1 VLVALDSNIFF
12 SALISPLGA
21 PGRIYGAWLK
31 GRFELATCP
40 RQIEEIR
47 AASRYLKFKAVLRP
61 HDVGRM
67 LNFLQNARMIENIQ
81 RKHTADDPD
90 DAYLLDLAEAAK
102 VHYLVTGDKRAGL
115 LRRRK
120 VSGARIIA
128 AAMLCEEVL
137 D

>member
-1 VLVALDSNIFF
+1 VLAALDSNIFF
-12 SALISPLGA
+12 SALISPLGP
-21 PGRIYGAWLK
+21 PGRIYAAWQR
-31 GRFELATCP
+31 GRFELATCH
-40 RQIEEIR
+40 RQVEEIR
-47 AASRYLKFKAVLRP
+47 TASRYLKFRAILRP
-61 HDVGRM
+61 QDVGRM
-67 LNFLQNARMIENIQ
+67 LNALQNARMLEDIP

-120 VSGARIIA
+120 VGGARIITA
-128 AAMLCEEVL
+128 AKFCEEVL